1 MPLISKVIAVVAV
14 IAIAGIIVTAFL
26 DYRYRREVEA
36 ELAALPG
43 KCIDLTPVNKAQ
55 IKGVVRQGRG
65 KMVEVVQTD
74 AVGNESVAFVP
85 LQLAQERLK
94 PCN

>member
-1 MPLISKVIAVVAV
+1 MPTTSKIIVGL
-14 IAIAGIIVTAFL
+14 AGASILAIIVTAAM
-26 DYRYRREVEA
+26 DYRHRREVEA

-43 KCIDLTPVNKAQ
+43 KCIDLAPVNKAQ
-55 IKGVVRQGRG
+55 IKGIVRQGRG